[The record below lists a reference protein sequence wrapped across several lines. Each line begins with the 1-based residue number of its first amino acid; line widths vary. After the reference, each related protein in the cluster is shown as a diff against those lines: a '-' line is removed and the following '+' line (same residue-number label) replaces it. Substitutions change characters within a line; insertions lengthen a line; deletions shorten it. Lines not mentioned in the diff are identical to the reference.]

1 MAKERYIVFAC
12 KACNQADMSILR
24 KNVANVSGKILKCR
38 RCFKSQVFNS
48 AKILDILE
56 NSNEAVDLARHVN
69 VTSLPLPLEKQ
80 KILEKLGRDF
90 YVNEANKIAKINPE
104 PVKSKKEIVFD
115 AMKNLQE
122 RDGFIDE
129 DELFKELKKTEA
141 LESEKLSPKEKFE
154 SIISNL
160 NTKGDILQSGRGK
173 YKLME

>member
-1 MAKERYIVFAC
+1 M
-12 KACNQADMSILR
+12 
-24 KNVANVSGKILKCR
+24 
-38 RCFKSQVFNS
+38 
-48 AKILDILE
+48 
-56 NSNEAVDLARHVN
+56 
-69 VTSLPLPLEKQ
+69 
-80 KILEKLGRDF
+80 
-90 YVNEANKIAKINPE
+90 NEANKIAKINPE